1 MRLVIIICMSLLF
14 ITSCELIE
22 GKHGTVSYYY
32 RVTGTATSVTIT
44 VSGGNGIFNEVL
56 TTLPW
61 QSEEWMKH
69 IDEETIASLG
79 ITAVNNTTDNKSITV
94 EIYVDGDL
102 KATDT
107 ATGPNCM
114 AYADYM
120 VDDENL

>member
-1 MRLVIIICMSLLF
+1 MRLVIIICMSLFF

-22 GKHGTVSYYY
+22 GKHGSASYYY
-32 RVTGTATSVTIT
+32 RVTGTATSVTISAKESAIDGLVT
-44 VSGGNGIFNEVL
+44 G
-56 TTLPW
+56 LPW
-61 QSEEWMKH
+61 QSDEWTEH
-69 IDEETIASLG
+69 VDDETTISCG
-79 ITAVNNTTDNKSITV
+79 ITAVNNTSDNTSVTV

-114 AYADYM
+114 AYADYT